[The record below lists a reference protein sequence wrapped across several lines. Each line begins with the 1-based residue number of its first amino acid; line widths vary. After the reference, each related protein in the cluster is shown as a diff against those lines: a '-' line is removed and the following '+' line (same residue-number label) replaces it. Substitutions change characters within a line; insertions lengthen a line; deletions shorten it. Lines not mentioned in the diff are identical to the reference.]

1 MHLQVPKMYR
11 GNSAKSSKGSNSGL
25 WAKPAGRIPEFS
37 GGHRNTLWAE
47 ENILEM
53 KKFALP

>member
-11 GNSAKSSKGSNSGL
+11 GNNTNSSKGSNSGL
-25 WAKPAGRIPEFS
+25 WAKPAGRIPKFS
-37 GGHRNTLWAE
+37 GGHGNTLWAE